1 MDETLA
7 LRYEFRNEITDAVVR
22 DLVGP
27 CADDEIIPDPPIT
40 HYLSGILHPRSPD
53 PDEIPADAW
62 GIGDAAEDAGDDDA
76 TTLANSRY
84 PSSMG
89 LTFAVQGALETSLTL
104 NISAGTYA
112 DIGQG
117 WQRSPVVI
125 DPFVIDLQERSGDRV
140 LVADGLELF
149 VRIRRPDER
158 GRVSVTLALVN
169 VHVYDGD
176 RSGRDGLAFL
186 QPMIE
191 ATLPESGDLQ
201 FVDRSELVRNVN
213 DPDVVAGRL
222 LFRHIRNLAVGHG
235 CAVQWDNSIE
245 PRTICTTFVPMHDLQ
260 LSDTNPDIQGWYL
273 DMRSPAT
280 RTRSELVSGF
290 GELVDDYERWIA
302 EQRLSLTSLAAELIE
317 RAEAHLEEC
326 SIAASRMRRGVS
338 TLADPQDDAPY
349 RSFVLMSEAMVEQ
362 RIRSERILA
371 GRSELL
377 PAEIKAVWRPFQ
389 LGFILLCLDGVVDEG
404 SADRR
409 KADLLWFPTG
419 GGKTEAYLG
428 LIAFTLFLRR
438 LRHRPHGVSALM
450 RYTLR
455 LLTAQQFE
463 RAALLMCCCEAI
475 RRGRR
480 ELGDEKFEVGLF
492 VGRAASPS
500 TVDDAKRALA
510 ALAETP
516 KPDLARLGNPI
527 QIKICVWCGKSLGW
541 ENHHIVG
548 EPAMCVAMCPD
559 PECTFASGLPWWVV
573 DEDLYRARPNLIIGT
588 VDKFA
593 SLAWR
598 ENSGKLFNRG
608 DGQEPGLDLIIQDE
622 LHLISGPLGTV
633 TGLYETAVDE
643 LANNRDGVPA
653 KVIASTATIRRAT
666 EQVKAVFNREV
677 AQFPPPAL
685 DARYSYFA
693 TEAPADARGTR
704 RYVGLI
710 APGSSQSTLLI
721 RVFSRLFHQAT
732 LGDHPD
738 EIRDTYWT
746 LVGYFNSLRVL
757 AGAQL
762 QVLDDV
768 QDRMG
773 VISEGASTRDPGESL
788 VELTSRAS
796 SDDISEY
803 LRDLRVPYGEERCV
817 DVVLATNM
825 ISVGVDVDR
834 LGLMAVMG
842 QPQATAEYIQ
852 ATSRVGRRH
861 PGLVFTMYNAAR
873 SRDRSHYESFLPY
886 HSMLYRQVEATSAT
900 PFSPRARDR
909 ALHAVLVALVRH
921 TISAMRAND
930 GAVHIGRHLKEVEAL
945 VERVVARVT
954 DVDCA
959 EAPVVRQE
967 LEAFVQRWQARAEGD
982 EHLLY
987 EQGDKGLLVSA
998 DRVLGGVMDTEG
1010 SPTLWSMRDV
1020 DRVSQLFEI
1029 GV

>member
-1 MDETLA
+1 
-7 LRYEFRNEITDAVVR
+7 
-22 DLVGP
+22 
-27 CADDEIIPDPPIT
+27 
-40 HYLSGILHPRSPD
+40 
-53 PDEIPADAW
+53 
-62 GIGDAAEDAGDDDA
+62 
-76 TTLANSRY
+76 
-84 PSSMG
+84 
-89 LTFAVQGALETSLTL
+89 
-104 NISAGTYA
+104 
-112 DIGQG
+112 
-117 WQRSPVVI
+117 
-125 DPFVIDLQERSGDRV
+125 
-140 LVADGLELF
+140 
-149 VRIRRPDER
+149 
-158 GRVSVTLALVN
+158 
-169 VHVYDGD
+169 
-176 RSGRDGLAFL
+176 
-186 QPMIE
+186 
-191 ATLPESGDLQ
+191 
-201 FVDRSELVRNVN
+201 
-213 DPDVVAGRL
+213 
-222 LFRHIRNLAVGHG
+222 
-235 CAVQWDNSIE
+235 
-245 PRTICTTFVPMHDLQ
+245 
-260 LSDTNPDIQGWYL
+260 
-273 DMRSPAT
+273 
-280 RTRSELVSGF
+280 
-290 GELVDDYERWIA
+290 
-302 EQRLSLTSLAAELIE
+302 
-317 RAEAHLEEC
+317 
-326 SIAASRMRRGVS
+326 
-338 TLADPQDDAPY
+338 
-349 RSFVLMSEAMVEQ
+349 
-362 RIRSERILA
+362 
-371 GRSELL
+371 
-377 PAEIKAVWRPFQ
+377 
-389 LGFILLCLDGVVDEG
+389 
-404 SADRR
+404 
-409 KADLLWFPTG
+409 
-419 GGKTEAYLG
+419 
-428 LIAFTLFLRR
+428 
-438 LRHRPHGVSALM
+438 
-450 RYTLR
+450 
-455 LLTAQQFE
+455 
-463 RAALLMCCCEAI
+463 
-475 RRGRR
+475 
-480 ELGDEKFEVGLF
+480 
-492 VGRAASPS
+492 
-500 TVDDAKRALA
+500 
-510 ALAETP
+510 
-516 KPDLARLGNPI
+516 
-527 QIKICVWCGKSLGW
+527 
-541 ENHHIVG
+541 
-548 EPAMCVAMCPD
+548 MCVAMCPD